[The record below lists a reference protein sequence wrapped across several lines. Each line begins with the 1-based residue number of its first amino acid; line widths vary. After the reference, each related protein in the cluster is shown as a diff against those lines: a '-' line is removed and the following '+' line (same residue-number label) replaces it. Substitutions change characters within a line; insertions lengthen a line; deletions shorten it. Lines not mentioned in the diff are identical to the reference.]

1 MLYMS
6 SNHTSPALENRND
19 VHGSQSNIHYSQGAQ
34 MKAIAYYRVSTKQQ
48 GKSGL
53 GLDGQREAL
62 EQFIGQQ
69 QGDIIGQYR
78 EVETG
83 KRADR
88 PELLKAIAHA
98 KRSKA
103 VLVVAKLDR
112 LSRNVAFLSRLMESG
127 VDFVACDNPHANRF
141 TCHILASVAEFEAQ
155 QISDR
160 TKAALASAKR
170 RGIKLGSSRPNH
182 WAGRE
187 DRRRAGAQKGAVA
200 AGQVHREQAQDA
212 YGDLYAVVLE
222 ARAKGQTLRQIA
234 AQLNTEGHTTRNGRP
249 WNQVQVLRVLRRVSA

>member
-1 MLYMS
+1 
-6 SNHTSPALENRND
+6 
-19 VHGSQSNIHYSQGAQ
+19 
-34 MKAIAYYRVSTKQQ
+34 MKAVAYYRVSTKKQ
-48 GKSGL
+48 GQSGL
-53 GLDGQREAL
+53 GLDGQQAAL
-62 EQFIGQQ
+62 EQYIAQNAGQ
-69 QGDIIGQYR
+69 IIGTYR

-103 VLVVAKLDR
+103 TLVVAKLDR
-112 LSRNVAFLSRLMESG
+112 FSRNVAFLSRLMESG
-127 VDFVACDNPHANRF
+127 IDFVACDNPHANRF
-141 TCHILASVAEFEAQ
+141 TCHILAAVAEHEAAM
-155 QISDR
+155 ISER

-182 WAGRE
+182 WEGRE

-200 AGQVHREQAQDA
+200 AGQIRKQQATDA
-212 YGDLYAVVLE
+212 YGDLYAVVQA

-249 WNQVQVLRVLRRVSA
+249 WNPVQVLRVLKRVSA